1 MKQIQIIGN
10 LGRDAK
16 LNNSN
21 GDDFISFSVAVN
33 DDYTNMNGERI
44 ERTDWFNVTTRRV
57 AILQYLTKGTKVF
70 VQGTIRAKPFTKE
83 DGTTIVDMNISA
95 SWIQLLGTPGAA
107 EAAPAQ
113 QARVNPDPQGIN
125 QDLMA
130 EMAAQ
135 NESDD
140 LPF

>member
-16 LNNSN
+16 MFGSN
-21 GDDFISFSVAVN
+21 GNDFISFSVAVN
-33 DDYTNMNGERI
+33 DDYTNANGERI
-44 ERTDWFNVTTRRV
+44 ERTDWFNVTTTRLTL
-57 AILQYLTKGTKVF
+57 LQYLTKGTRVF
-70 VQGTIRAKPFTKE
+70 VQGPIRAKPFTKE
-83 DGTTIVDMNISA
+83 DGTTIVDINVSA
-95 SWIQLLGTPGAA
+95 TWIQLLGTPGAA
-107 EAAPAQ
+107 EATPAQ

-135 NESDD
+135 NEGDD